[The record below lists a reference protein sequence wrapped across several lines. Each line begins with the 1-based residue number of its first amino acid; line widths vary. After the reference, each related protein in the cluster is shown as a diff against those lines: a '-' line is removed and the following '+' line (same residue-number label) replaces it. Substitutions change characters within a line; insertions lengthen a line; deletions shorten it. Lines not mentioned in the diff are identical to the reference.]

1 MPDQFYSSQAPGLK
15 TGQDL
20 DLGSLPSLYGSQDLA
35 RTRMATADATYD
47 LGRRNLDPQWQQR
60 ETAMAEELANR
71 GIPEGSEL
79 WHTKMDQ
86 MGRERADAYGALG
99 MQSLIAGR
107 GEMETMSDIS
117 SKYRQQ
123 SLGERLQSVSTT
135 NQARQQAFNE
145 MMGARATTM
154 QEAQARDARNAQRYS
169 QLANIIGLTPTQGA
183 AGGIQG
189 FFNPGSIDMLGAY
202 QGQMQ
207 AQMANQQQSSD
218 FFGGLL
224 GLGGSIGAAALPL
237 MFCDMLLK
245 DDFRPVDVADILEKL
260 QDIPVTSWKFRQGDE
275 QRHIGPTAQ
284 DFNHQFG
291 KRTFEG
297 VEVIDAMSMFGV
309 LLAGVQALTSRVKEL
324 EAQLEE
330 VE

>member
-1 MPDQFYSSQAPGLK
+1 MPGQFYSSHAPSLRS
-15 TGQDL
+15 DL
-20 DLGSLPSLYGSQDLA
+20 DLNTLPQLYGAGNLA
-35 RTRMATADATYD
+35 AGRQTASEATYQ
-47 LGRRNLDPQWQQR
+47 LGRQNLDPVWQQR

-71 GIPEGSEL
+71 GVPEGSEL
-79 WHTKMDQ
+79 WNTKMQ
-86 MGRERADAYGALG
+86 EMSRQRSEEYNKLG
-99 MQSLIAGR
+99 LSSLIAGR

-123 SLGERLQSVSTT
+123 SLGERLQAVGTS

-154 QEAQARDARNAQRYS
+154 QEAQARDAREAQRYN

-260 QDIPVTSWKFRQGDE
+260 QEIPVTSWKFRKGDE

-309 LLAGVQALTSRVKEL
+309 LLAGVQALTTRVKEL